1 MKFSMTGQEK
11 GDLLIEVTTWA
22 GLTVHISQ
30 TFLTLGDYEKNFL
43 NNDGQQLHKYQQ
55 TKQPTT
61 SHLNNGH
68 VVLSIKVSH

>member
-1 MKFSMTGQEK
+1 M
-11 GDLLIEVTTWA
+11 TTWA
-22 GLTVHISQ
+22 GLTVHISK
-30 TFLTLGDYEKNFL
+30 TLLTLGDYEKKFL

-68 VVLSIKVSH
+68 VVCQLKCHTDLGDTAFYEKKFKK